1 MAKQMN
7 DIALD
12 SNYDLKIVNGDFAT
26 VESTYM
32 HQRALLASAPGDY
45 KQFPTR
51 CVGAD
56 LFLHD
61 ENGGRNLQREIALQ
75 FTEDGM
81 HVEDLTPN
89 ADALTDDTATIFNNS
104 YYI

>member
-1 MAKQMN
+1 
-7 DIALD
+7 
-12 SNYDLKIVNGDFAT
+12 
-26 VESTYM
+26 
-32 HQRALLASAPGDY
+32 
-45 KQFPTR
+45 
-51 CVGAD
+51 